1 MPKPSSSNPRK
12 KRGGPPIDLDEL
24 YNAPNNRGMCSF
36 LERPPE
42 EARLRDEQTSM
53 AIPSQTPSDLPT
65 SDLLPNSDVSSLNA
79 ADIILATSNI
89 LSHDRLAPS
98 DMHTSTGPPDRL
110 SAIPAVSAIPAGE
123 PVFVLG
129 EVVSPGG
136 RVTKIQRCMLAQDAH
151 SCGEQVLYAAL
162 WSAARPDREDSRLIT
177 IGIGALS
184 RLARMH
190 SSNVRKNLR
199 GLVEKLSIEIT
210 AEEISG
216 AHQGKTYRIFSYR
229 GIMENRRQTG
239 LEWIVKSKGVS
250 FVDPAYYGI
259 SLPPGDLLA
268 PPVVPPAL
276 VTKIRAVLE
285 NFDDDAMQALWR
297 NCLKLAP
304 DCTVEEVAYF
314 FQVKANQLLRK
325 GKMVANPAG
334 LMLWAVPKCF
344 EGPQALYLAFRKQQ
358 LAGQERQAK
367 ADREREQRP

>member
-1 MPKPSSSNPRK
+1 MPKPSSSSNLRK

-42 EARLRDEQTSM
+42 EARLRDEQTSTVL
-53 AIPSQTPSDLPT
+53 PSQAPSDLPT
-65 SDLLPNSDVSSLNA
+65 SDLPLATTYRVKKYIHNNV
-79 ADIILATSNI
+79 ATSNI
-89 LSHDRLAPS
+89 LPHDRLSPS
-98 DMHTSTGPPDRL
+98 DMPVDSSASHPDRL
-110 SAIPAVSAIPAGE
+110 SAIPAGE

-162 WSAARPDREDSRLIT
+162 WSVAKPDREDSRQIT
-177 IGIGALS
+177 IGMGALS

-199 GLVEKLSIEIT
+199 GLVEKLSLEII

-216 AHQGKTYRIFSYR
+216 AHQGKTYRVFSFR
-229 GIMENRRQTG
+229 GIMENRRQAG

-250 FVDPAYYGI
+250 FVDPAHYGI
-259 SLPPGDLLA
+259 SLPPGDLPA

-276 VTKIRAVLE
+276 ATKIRAVLE
-285 NFDDDAMQALWR
+285 NFDDGAVQTLWQ

-304 DCTVEEVAYF
+304 DCTGEEVAYF

-325 GKMVANPAG
+325 GKMVANPVG

-367 ADREREQRP
+367 PSGA